1 MTSIKSK
8 IGFHRLAILF
18 ANTCF
23 LFAGIWL
30 TRMGL
35 IVIALNEPL
44 TYFHLLWGP
53 AICVIGIYG
62 FRWDYKYV
70 HSVTI
75 DDEKIA
81 ISRWGTF
88 YWQDLES
95 ITLHTT
101 KLVYGTRNFKR
112 KYYKAI
118 MINFKNEKAI
128 FLFDIKYSNINE
140 IRAFL
145 EEHVINRKS

>member
-8 IGFHRLAILF
+8 IGYRRLAILF
-18 ANTCF
+18 AYTCF
-23 LFAGIWL
+23 LIAGIWL
-30 TRMGL
+30 TRIGIIIL
-35 IVIALNEPL
+35 ALNEPL
-44 TYFHLLWGP
+44 TYFHLLWGLT
-53 AICVIGIYG
+53 ICAIGIYG
-62 FRWDYKYV
+62 FIWDYKYV
-70 HSVTI
+70 HSITM
-75 DDEKIA
+75 DDEKIT
-81 ISRWGTF
+81 IDRCGTF

-101 KLVYGTRNFKR
+101 KLVYGTRNLKR

-140 IRAFL
+140 MRAFL
-145 EEHVINRKS
+145 EEHVVNRKI